1 MALLRSLDENCGEDS
16 STPSDTPSE
25 ISLSEIVSGG
35 TDDRESTESK
45 DPGDDGSPDEDS
57 SIPSEIVEK
66 CILASGKNNSVYL
79 FALYFISLRMM
90 NRKGP
95 FTPDASALEYRL
107 ANSSDTLI
115 TDKINPTAG
124 VFLAIDPNKN
134 VVVGSAEFG
143 LVNDTDGTREEVY
156 ITEEYLRKAWRRPG
170 LPSKMLEK
178 LLEYC
183 SQYAEVQIHNRRP
196 QVTFA
201 WVRLGRSDEFITGE
215 VKKAGFERCD
225 SNDWEYRD
233 FCYEFPD
240 ATENN
245 PPVDDGP
252 FPVIPA
258 PSDD

>member
-16 STPSDTPSE
+16 PTPSDTPSE
-25 ISLSEIVSGG
+25 I
-35 TDDRESTESK
+35 
-45 DPGDDGSPDEDS
+45 
-57 SIPSEIVEK
+57 
-66 CILASGKNNSVYL
+66 
-79 FALYFISLRMM
+79 

-143 LVNDTDGTREEVY
+143 LVTDTDGTREEVY
-156 ITEEYLRKAWRRPG
+156 VTEGYLRKAWRRPG

-178 LLEYC
+178 LLKY
-183 SQYAEVQIHNRRP
+183 IHNRRP